1 MSLIIVDNTINQFFS
16 VVMTTNQEM
25 TLHSNNSVIH
35 PFITIL
41 TPAYNRASLLPRL
54 FDSLLRQT
62 FKDFE
67 WIVVDDGSTDNTHEV
82 LASIKERCGD
92 AFPMTCLYKENGGK
106 HMAINMGVTRAQG
119 ELFFIVDSDDML
131 PPNALA
137 IVAEE
142 WRPISGDS
150 NFGGVAGLDIAMNT
164 REVIGSGLPQEHI
177 DCNAID
183 IRYRHHVTGDMKEVF
198 RTEVLREFPFPEFA
212 GERFCPE
219 QLVWFRMARRYRLRY
234 INKPIYIAD
243 YQPDGITAGITRAR
257 MRNPSASMLTY
268 AELTECPVPFLVK
281 VKAAI
286 NFWRFW
292 HCRTATSVVPRV
304 ALRWHW
310 LRPLGWMMHVRDG
323 NALRK

>member
-1 MSLIIVDNTINQFFS
+1 MKY
-16 VVMTTNQEM
+16 
-25 TLHSNNSVIH
+25 

-41 TPAYNRASLLPRL
+41 TPTYNRASLLPRL

-62 FKDFE
+62 SKDFE
-67 WIVVDDGSTDNTHEV
+67 WIVVDDGSTDDTREV
-82 LASIKERCGD
+82 VANLKEKCGG
-92 AFPMTCLYKENGGK
+92 AFPMGYVYKANGGK
-106 HMAINMGVTRAQG
+106 HMAINIGAERARG
-119 ELFFIVDSDDML
+119 ELLFIADSDDL
-131 PPNALA
+131 LTDDALET
-137 IVAEE
+137 VENS
-142 WRPISGDS
+142 WHDISDDKSFAGI
-150 NFGGVAGLDIAMNT
+150 AGLDITMDT

>member
-1 MSLIIVDNTINQFFS
+1 MK
-16 VVMTTNQEM
+16 
-25 TLHSNNSVIH
+25 H

-41 TPAYNRASLLPRL
+41 TPTYNRASLLPRL

-62 FKDFE
+62 NKDFE
-67 WIVVDDGSTDNTHEV
+67 WIVVDDGSTDDTREV
-82 LASIKERCGD
+82 VANLKEKCGG
-92 AFPMTCLYKENGGK
+92 AFPMGYVYKANGGK
-106 HMAINMGVTRAQG
+106 HMAINIGAERARG
-119 ELFFIVDSDDML
+119 ELLFIADSDDL
-131 PPNALA
+131 LIDDALET
-137 IVAEE
+137 VANS
-142 WRPISGDS
+142 WHDISDDKSFAGI
-150 NFGGVAGLDIAMNT
+150 AGLDITMDT
-164 REVIGSGLPQEHI
+164 REVIGSGLPQEQI

-234 INKPIYIAD
+234 INKLIYIAD

-304 ALRWHW
+304 ALRWYW

>member
-1 MSLIIVDNTINQFFS
+1 
-16 VVMTTNQEM
+16 MTM
-25 TLHSNNSVIH
+25 KY

-41 TPAYNRASLLPRL
+41 TPTYNRASLLPRL

-62 FKDFE
+62 SKAFE
-67 WIVVDDGSTDNTHEV
+67 WIVVDDGSTDDTREV
-82 LASIKERCGD
+82 VANLKEKCGG
-92 AFPMTCLYKENGGK
+92 AFPMGYVYKANGGK
-106 HMAINMGVTRAQG
+106 HMAINIGAERARG
-119 ELFFIVDSDDML
+119 ELLFIADSDDL
-131 PPNALA
+131 LIDDALET
-137 IVAEE
+137 VANS
-142 WRPISGDS
+142 WHDISDDKSFAGI
-150 NFGGVAGLDIAMNT
+150 AGLDITMDT

-310 LRPLGWMMHVRDG
+310 LCPLGWMMHVRDG

>member
-1 MSLIIVDNTINQFFS
+1 MK
-16 VVMTTNQEM
+16 
-25 TLHSNNSVIH
+25 H

-41 TPAYNRASLLPRL
+41 TPTYNRASLLPRL

-62 FKDFE
+62 NKDFE
-67 WIVVDDGSTDNTHEV
+67 WIVVDDGSTDNTREV
-82 LASIKERCGD
+82 VANLKEKCGG
-92 AFPMTCLYKENGGK
+92 AFPMGYVYKANGGK
-106 HMAINMGVTRAQG
+106 HMAINIGAERARG
-119 ELFFIVDSDDML
+119 ELLFIADSDDL
-131 PPNALA
+131 LTDDALET
-137 IVAEE
+137 VANS
-142 WRPISGDS
+142 WHDISDDKSFAGI
-150 NFGGVAGLDIAMNT
+150 AGLDITMDT

>member
-1 MSLIIVDNTINQFFS
+1 
-16 VVMTTNQEM
+16 MTM
-25 TLHSNNSVIH
+25 KY

-41 TPAYNRASLLPRL
+41 TPTYNRASLLPRL

-62 FKDFE
+62 SKDFE
-67 WIVVDDGSTDNTHEV
+67 WIVVDDGSTDDTREV
-82 LASIKERCGD
+82 VANLKEKCGG
-92 AFPMTCLYKENGGK
+92 AFPMGYVYKANGGK
-106 HMAINMGVTRAQG
+106 HMAINIGAERARG
-119 ELFFIVDSDDML
+119 ELLFIADSDDL
-131 PPNALA
+131 LTDDALET
-137 IVAEE
+137 VENS
-142 WRPISGDS
+142 WHDISDDKSFAGI
-150 NFGGVAGLDIAMNT
+150 AGLDITMDT

>member
-1 MSLIIVDNTINQFFS
+1 MK
-16 VVMTTNQEM
+16 
-25 TLHSNNSVIH
+25 H

-41 TPAYNRASLLPRL
+41 TTTYNRASLLPRL

-62 FKDFE
+62 NKDFE
-67 WIVVDDGSTDNTHEV
+67 WIVVDDGSTDDTREV
-82 LASIKERCGD
+82 VANLKEKCGG
-92 AFPMTCLYKENGGK
+92 AFPMGYVYKANGGK
-106 HMAINMGVTRAQG
+106 HMAINIGAERARG
-119 ELFFIVDSDDML
+119 ELLFIADSDDL
-131 PPNALA
+131 LTDDALET
-137 IVAEE
+137 VANS
-142 WRPISGDS
+142 WHDISDDKSFAGI
-150 NFGGVAGLDIAMNT
+150 AGLDITMDT

-310 LRPLGWMMHVRDG
+310 LRPLGWVMHVRDG

>member
-1 MSLIIVDNTINQFFS
+1 MKY
-16 VVMTTNQEM
+16 
-25 TLHSNNSVIH
+25 

-41 TPAYNRASLLPRL
+41 TPTYNRASLLPRL

-62 FKDFE
+62 NKDFE
-67 WIVVDDGSTDNTHEV
+67 WIVVDDGSTDDTREV
-82 LASIKERCGD
+82 VANLKEKCGG
-92 AFPMTCLYKENGGK
+92 AFPMGYVYKANGGK
-106 HMAINMGVTRAQG
+106 HMAINIGAERARG
-119 ELFFIVDSDDML
+119 ELLFIADSDDL
-131 PPNALA
+131 LIDDALET
-137 IVAEE
+137 VANS
-142 WRPISGDS
+142 WHDISDDKSFAGI
-150 NFGGVAGLDIAMNT
+150 AGLDITMDT

-198 RTEVLREFPFPEFA
+198 RTEVLREFPFPEFV

>member
-1 MSLIIVDNTINQFFS
+1 MTIK
-16 VVMTTNQEM
+16 
-25 TLHSNNSVIH
+25 H

-41 TPAYNRASLLPRL
+41 TPTYNRASLLPRL

-62 FKDFE
+62 NKDFE
-67 WIVVDDGSTDNTHEV
+67 WIVVDDGSTDDTREV
-82 LASIKERCGD
+82 VANLKEKCGG
-92 AFPMTCLYKENGGK
+92 AFPMGYVYKANGGK
-106 HMAINMGVTRAQG
+106 HMAINIGAERARG
-119 ELFFIVDSDDML
+119 ELLFIADSDDL
-131 PPNALA
+131 LTDDALET
-137 IVAEE
+137 VANS
-142 WRPISGDS
+142 WHDISDDKSFAGI
-150 NFGGVAGLDIAMNT
+150 AGLDIAMDT

>member
-1 MSLIIVDNTINQFFS
+1 MK
-16 VVMTTNQEM
+16 
-25 TLHSNNSVIH
+25 H

-41 TPAYNRASLLPRL
+41 TPTYNRASLLPRL

-62 FKDFE
+62 NKDFE
-67 WIVVDDGSTDNTHEV
+67 WIVVDDGSTDDTREV
-82 LASIKERCGD
+82 VANLKEKCGG
-92 AFPMTCLYKENGGK
+92 AFPMGYVYKANGGK
-106 HMAINMGVTRAQG
+106 HMAINIGAERARG
-119 ELFFIVDSDDML
+119 ELLFIADSDDL
-131 PPNALA
+131 LTDDALET
-137 IVAEE
+137 VANS
-142 WRPISGDS
+142 WHDISDDKSFAGI
-150 NFGGVAGLDIAMNT
+150 AGLDITMDT

-257 MRNPSASMLTY
+257 MHNPSASMLTY

>member
-1 MSLIIVDNTINQFFS
+1 
-16 VVMTTNQEM
+16 M

-150 NFGGVAGLDIAMNT
+150 NFGGVAGLDVAMDSH
-164 REVIGSGLPQEHI
+164 EVIGSGLPQEHI

-292 HCRTATSVVPRV
+292 HCRTATSVVPRL

>member
-1 MSLIIVDNTINQFFS
+1 MK
-16 VVMTTNQEM
+16 
-25 TLHSNNSVIH
+25 H

-41 TPAYNRASLLPRL
+41 TPTYNRASLLPRL

-62 FKDFE
+62 NKDFE
-67 WIVVDDGSTDNTHEV
+67 WIVVDDGSTDDTREV
-82 LASIKERCGD
+82 VANLKEKCGG
-92 AFPMTCLYKENGGK
+92 AFPMGYVYKANGGK
-106 HMAINMGVTRAQG
+106 HMAINIGAERARG
-119 ELFFIVDSDDML
+119 ELLFIADSDDL
-131 PPNALA
+131 LTDDALET
-137 IVAEE
+137 VANS
-142 WRPISGDS
+142 WHDISDDKSFAGI
-150 NFGGVAGLDIAMNT
+150 AGLDITMDT

-292 HCRTATSVVPRV
+292 HCRTATSVVSRV

>member
-1 MSLIIVDNTINQFFS
+1 MKY
-16 VVMTTNQEM
+16 
-25 TLHSNNSVIH
+25 

-41 TPAYNRASLLPRL
+41 TPTYNRASLLPRL

-62 FKDFE
+62 NKDFE
-67 WIVVDDGSTDNTHEV
+67 WIVVDDGSTDDTREV
-82 LASIKERCGD
+82 VANLKEKCGG
-92 AFPMTCLYKENGGK
+92 AFPMDYVYKANGGK
-106 HMAINMGVTRAQG
+106 HMAINIGAERARG
-119 ELFFIVDSDDML
+119 ELLFIADSDDL
-131 PPNALA
+131 LTDDALET
-137 IVAEE
+137 VANS
-142 WRPISGDS
+142 WHDISDDKSFAGI
-150 NFGGVAGLDIAMNT
+150 AGLDITMDT

-268 AELTECPVPFLVK
+268 AEFTECPVPFLVK

>member
-1 MSLIIVDNTINQFFS
+1 
-16 VVMTTNQEM
+16 MTM
-25 TLHSNNSVIH
+25 KHH
-35 PFITIL
+35 FITIL
-41 TPAYNRASLLPRL
+41 TPTYNRASLLPRL

-62 FKDFE
+62 SKDFE
-67 WIVVDDGSTDNTHEV
+67 WIVVDDGSTDDTREV
-82 LASIKERCGD
+82 VANLKEKCGG
-92 AFPMTCLYKENGGK
+92 AFPMGYVYKANGGK
-106 HMAINMGVTRAQG
+106 HMAINIGAERARG
-119 ELFFIVDSDDML
+119 ELLFIADSDDL
-131 PPNALA
+131 LTDDALET
-137 IVAEE
+137 VANS
-142 WRPISGDS
+142 WHDISDDKSFAGI
-150 NFGGVAGLDIAMNT
+150 AGLDIAMDT

-257 MRNPSASMLTY
+257 MKSPSASMLTY
-268 AELTECPVPFLVK
+268 AELAECPVPFMAR

-292 HCRTATSVVPRV
+292 YCRTATSVVPRV

>member
-1 MSLIIVDNTINQFFS
+1 MK
-16 VVMTTNQEM
+16 
-25 TLHSNNSVIH
+25 H

-41 TPAYNRASLLPRL
+41 TPTYNRASLLPRL

-62 FKDFE
+62 NKDFE
-67 WIVVDDGSTDNTHEV
+67 WIVVDDGSTDDTREV
-82 LASIKERCGD
+82 VANLKEKCGG
-92 AFPMTCLYKENGGK
+92 AFPMGYVYKANGGK
-106 HMAINMGVTRAQG
+106 HMAINIGAERARG
-119 ELFFIVDSDDML
+119 ELLFIADSDDL
-131 PPNALA
+131 LTDDALET
-137 IVAEE
+137 VANS
-142 WRPISGDS
+142 WHDISDDKSFAGI
-150 NFGGVAGLDIAMNT
+150 AGLDITMDT

-243 YQPDGITAGITRAR
+243 YQPDGITAGITRSR

>member
-1 MSLIIVDNTINQFFS
+1 MK
-16 VVMTTNQEM
+16 
-25 TLHSNNSVIH
+25 H

-41 TPAYNRASLLPRL
+41 TPTYNRASLLPRL

-62 FKDFE
+62 SKDFE
-67 WIVVDDGSTDNTHEV
+67 WIVVDDGSTDDTRKVVAN
-82 LASIKERCGD
+82 LKEKCGG
-92 AFPMTCLYKENGGK
+92 AFPMGYVYKANGGK
-106 HMAINMGVTRAQG
+106 HMAINIGAERARG
-119 ELFFIVDSDDML
+119 ELLFIADSDDL
-131 PPNALA
+131 LTDDALET
-137 IVAEE
+137 VANS
-142 WRPISGDS
+142 WHDISDDKSFAGI
-150 NFGGVAGLDIAMNT
+150 AGLDIAMDT

>member
-1 MSLIIVDNTINQFFS
+1 MKY
-16 VVMTTNQEM
+16 
-25 TLHSNNSVIH
+25 

-41 TPAYNRASLLPRL
+41 TPTYNRASLLPRL

-62 FKDFE
+62 SKDFE
-67 WIVVDDGSTDNTHEV
+67 WIVVDDGSTDDTREV
-82 LASIKERCGD
+82 VANLKEKCGG
-92 AFPMTCLYKENGGK
+92 AFPMGYVYKANGGK
-106 HMAINMGVTRAQG
+106 HMAINIGAERARG
-119 ELFFIVDSDDML
+119 ELLFIADSDDL
-131 PPNALA
+131 LTDDALET
-137 IVAEE
+137 VANS
-142 WRPISGDS
+142 WHDISDDKSFAGI
-150 NFGGVAGLDIAMNT
+150 AGLDITMDT

-198 RTEVLREFPFPEFA
+198 RTEVLREFPFPEFT

>member
-1 MSLIIVDNTINQFFS
+1 
-16 VVMTTNQEM
+16 MTM
-25 TLHSNNSVIH
+25 KH

-41 TPAYNRASLLPRL
+41 TPTYNRASLLPRL

-62 FKDFE
+62 NKDFE
-67 WIVVDDGSTDNTHEV
+67 WIVVDDGSTDDTREV
-82 LASIKERCGD
+82 VANLKEKCGG
-92 AFPMTCLYKENGGK
+92 AFPMGYVYKANGGK
-106 HMAINMGVTRAQG
+106 HMAINIGAERARG
-119 ELFFIVDSDDML
+119 ELLFIADSDDL
-131 PPNALA
+131 LTDDALET
-137 IVAEE
+137 VANS
-142 WRPISGDS
+142 WHDISDDKSFAGI
-150 NFGGVAGLDIAMNT
+150 AGLDIAMDT

-304 ALRWHW
+304 AMRWHW

>member
-1 MSLIIVDNTINQFFS
+1 MKY
-16 VVMTTNQEM
+16 
-25 TLHSNNSVIH
+25 

-41 TPAYNRASLLPRL
+41 TPTYNRASLLPRL

-62 FKDFE
+62 NKDFE
-67 WIVVDDGSTDNTHEV
+67 WIVVDDGSTDDTREV
-82 LASIKERCGD
+82 VANLKEKCGG
-92 AFPMTCLYKENGGK
+92 AFPMDYVYKANGGK
-106 HMAINMGVTRAQG
+106 HMAINIGAERARG
-119 ELFFIVDSDDML
+119 ELLFIADSDDL
-131 PPNALA
+131 LTDDALET
-137 IVAEE
+137 VANS
-142 WRPISGDS
+142 WHDISDDKSFAGI
-150 NFGGVAGLDIAMNT
+150 AGLDITMDT

>member
-1 MSLIIVDNTINQFFS
+1 MK
-16 VVMTTNQEM
+16 
-25 TLHSNNSVIH
+25 H

-41 TPAYNRASLLPRL
+41 TPTYNRASLLPRL

-62 FKDFE
+62 NKDFE
-67 WIVVDDGSTDNTHEV
+67 WIVVDDGSTDDTREV
-82 LASIKERCGD
+82 VANLKEKCGG
-92 AFPMTCLYKENGGK
+92 AFPMGYVYNANGGK
-106 HMAINMGVTRAQG
+106 HMAINIGAERARG
-119 ELFFIVDSDDML
+119 ELLFIADSDDL
-131 PPNALA
+131 LTDDALET
-137 IVAEE
+137 VANS
-142 WRPISGDS
+142 WHDISDDKSFAGI
-150 NFGGVAGLDIAMNT
+150 AGLDITMDT

>member
-1 MSLIIVDNTINQFFS
+1 
-16 VVMTTNQEM
+16 MTTNQEM

-62 FKDFE
+62 NKDFE
-67 WIVVDDGSTDNTHEV
+67 WIVVDDGSTDDTREV
-82 LASIKERCGD
+82 VANLKEKCGG
-92 AFPMTCLYKENGGK
+92 AFPMGYVYKANGGK
-106 HMAINMGVTRAQG
+106 HMAINIGAERARG
-119 ELFFIVDSDDML
+119 ELLFIADSDDL
-131 PPNALA
+131 LTDDALET
-137 IVAEE
+137 VANS
-142 WRPISGDS
+142 WHDISDDKSFAGI
-150 NFGGVAGLDIAMNT
+150 AGLDIAMDT

>member
-1 MSLIIVDNTINQFFS
+1 MK
-16 VVMTTNQEM
+16 
-25 TLHSNNSVIH
+25 H

-41 TPAYNRASLLPRL
+41 TPTYNRASLLPRL
-54 FDSLLRQT
+54 FDSLRCQT
-62 FKDFE
+62 NKDFE
-67 WIVVDDGSTDNTHEV
+67 WIVVDDGSTDDTREV
-82 LASIKERCGD
+82 VANLKEKCGG
-92 AFPMTCLYKENGGK
+92 AFPMGYVYKANGGK
-106 HMAINMGVTRAQG
+106 HMAINIGAERARG
-119 ELFFIVDSDDML
+119 ELLFIADSDDL
-131 PPNALA
+131 LIDDALET
-137 IVAEE
+137 VANS
-142 WRPISGDS
+142 WHDISDDKSFAGI
-150 NFGGVAGLDIAMNT
+150 AGLDIAMDT

-198 RTEVLREFPFPEFA
+198 RTEVLREFPFPEFT

>member
-1 MSLIIVDNTINQFFS
+1 
-16 VVMTTNQEM
+16 MTTNQEM

-62 FKDFE
+62 NKDFE
-67 WIVVDDGSTDNTHEV
+67 WIVVDDGSTDDTREV
-82 LASIKERCGD
+82 VANLKEKCGG
-92 AFPMTCLYKENGGK
+92 AFPMGYVYKANGGK
-106 HMAINMGVTRAQG
+106 HMAINIGAERARG
-119 ELFFIVDSDDML
+119 ELLFIADSDDL
-131 PPNALA
+131 LTDDALET
-137 IVAEE
+137 VANS
-142 WRPISGDS
+142 WHDISDDKSFAGI
-150 NFGGVAGLDIAMNT
+150 AGLDIAMDT

-310 LRPLGWMMHVRDG
+310 LLPLGWMMHVRDG

>member
-1 MSLIIVDNTINQFFS
+1 
-16 VVMTTNQEM
+16 
-25 TLHSNNSVIH
+25 
-35 PFITIL
+35 
-41 TPAYNRASLLPRL
+41 
-54 FDSLLRQT
+54 
-62 FKDFE
+62 
-67 WIVVDDGSTDNTHEV
+67 
-82 LASIKERCGD
+82 
-92 AFPMTCLYKENGGK
+92 
-106 HMAINMGVTRAQG
+106 
-119 ELFFIVDSDDML
+119 
-131 PPNALA
+131 
-137 IVAEE
+137 
-142 WRPISGDS
+142 
-150 NFGGVAGLDIAMNT
+150 
-164 REVIGSGLPQEHI
+164 
-177 DCNAID
+177 
-183 IRYRHHVTGDMKEVF
+183 MKEVF

-268 AELTECPVPFLVK
+268 AELAECPVPFLVK

-292 HCRTATSVVPRV
+292 HCRTATSVEPRV

>member
-1 MSLIIVDNTINQFFS
+1 MK
-16 VVMTTNQEM
+16 
-25 TLHSNNSVIH
+25 H

-41 TPAYNRASLLPRL
+41 TPTYNRASLLPRL

-62 FKDFE
+62 NTDFE
-67 WIVVDDGSTDNTHEV
+67 WHVVDDGSTDDTREV
-82 LASIKERCGD
+82 VANLKEQCGG
-92 AFPMTCLYKENGGK
+92 AFPMGYVYKANGGK
-106 HMAINMGVTRAQG
+106 HMAINIGAERARG
-119 ELFFIVDSDDML
+119 ELLFIADSDDL
-131 PPNALA
+131 LTDDALET
-137 IVAEE
+137 VANS
-142 WRPISGDS
+142 WHDISDDKSFAGI
-150 NFGGVAGLDIAMNT
+150 AGLDITMDT

>member
-1 MSLIIVDNTINQFFS
+1 MK
-16 VVMTTNQEM
+16 
-25 TLHSNNSVIH
+25 H

-41 TPAYNRASLLPRL
+41 TPTYNRASLLPRL

-62 FKDFE
+62 NKDFE
-67 WIVVDDGSTDNTHEV
+67 WIVVDDGSTDDTREV
-82 LASIKERCGD
+82 VANLKEKCGG
-92 AFPMTCLYKENGGK
+92 AFPMGYVYKANGGK
-106 HMAINMGVTRAQG
+106 HMAINIGAERARG
-119 ELFFIVDSDDML
+119 ELLFIADSDDL
-131 PPNALA
+131 LTDDALET
-137 IVAEE
+137 VANS
-142 WRPISGDS
+142 WHDISDDKSFAGI
-150 NFGGVAGLDIAMNT
+150 AGLDIAMDT
-164 REVIGSGLPQEHI
+164 CEVIGSGLPQEHI

>member
-1 MSLIIVDNTINQFFS
+1 
-16 VVMTTNQEM
+16 M

-41 TPAYNRASLLPRL
+41 TPTYNRASLLPRL

-62 FKDFE
+62 NKDFE
-67 WIVVDDGSTDNTHEV
+67 WIVVDDGSTDDTREV
-82 LASIKERCGD
+82 VANLKEKCGG
-92 AFPMTCLYKENGGK
+92 AFPMGYVYKANGGK
-106 HMAINMGVTRAQG
+106 HMAINIGAERARG
-119 ELFFIVDSDDML
+119 ELLFIADSDDL
-131 PPNALA
+131 LTDDALET
-137 IVAEE
+137 VANS
-142 WRPISGDS
+142 WHDISDDKSFAGI
-150 NFGGVAGLDIAMNT
+150 AGLDIAMDT

>member
-1 MSLIIVDNTINQFFS
+1 MK
-16 VVMTTNQEM
+16 
-25 TLHSNNSVIH
+25 H

-41 TPAYNRASLLPRL
+41 TPTYNRASLLPRL

-62 FKDFE
+62 NKDFE
-67 WIVVDDGSTDNTHEV
+67 WIVVDDGSTDDTREV
-82 LASIKERCGD
+82 VANLKEKCGG
-92 AFPMTCLYKENGGK
+92 AFPMGYVYKVNGGK
-106 HMAINMGVTRAQG
+106 HMAINIGAERARG
-119 ELFFIVDSDDML
+119 ELLFIADSDDL
-131 PPNALA
+131 LIDDALET
-137 IVAEE
+137 VENS
-142 WRPISGDS
+142 WHDISDDKSFAGI
-150 NFGGVAGLDIAMNT
+150 AGLDITMDT

-257 MRNPSASMLTY
+257 MLNPSASMLTY

>member
-1 MSLIIVDNTINQFFS
+1 MK
-16 VVMTTNQEM
+16 
-25 TLHSNNSVIH
+25 H

-41 TPAYNRASLLPRL
+41 TPTYNRASLLPRL

-62 FKDFE
+62 NKDFE
-67 WIVVDDGSTDNTHEV
+67 WIVVDDGSTDDTREV
-82 LASIKERCGD
+82 VANLKEKCGG
-92 AFPMTCLYKENGGK
+92 AFPIGYVYKANGGK
-106 HMAINMGVTRAQG
+106 HMAINIGAERARG
-119 ELFFIVDSDDML
+119 ELLFIADSDDL
-131 PPNALA
+131 LIDDALET
-137 IVAEE
+137 VANS
-142 WRPISGDS
+142 WHDISDDKSFAGI
-150 NFGGVAGLDIAMNT
+150 AGLDITMDT

-268 AELTECPVPFLVK
+268 AELTECPVSFLVK

>member
-1 MSLIIVDNTINQFFS
+1 
-16 VVMTTNQEM
+16 MTM
-25 TLHSNNSVIH
+25 KH

-41 TPAYNRASLLPRL
+41 TPTYNRASLLPRL

-62 FKDFE
+62 NKDFE
-67 WIVVDDGSTDNTHEV
+67 WIVVDDGSTDDTREV
-82 LASIKERCGD
+82 VANLKEKCGG
-92 AFPMTCLYKENGGK
+92 AFPMGYVYKANGGK
-106 HMAINMGVTRAQG
+106 HMAINIGAERARG
-119 ELFFIVDSDDML
+119 ELLFIADSDDL
-131 PPNALA
+131 LTDDALET
-137 IVAEE
+137 VANS
-142 WRPISGDS
+142 WHDISDDKSFAGI
-150 NFGGVAGLDIAMNT
+150 AGLDITMDT

-292 HCRTATSVVPRV
+292 HCRTTTSVVPRV

>member
-1 MSLIIVDNTINQFFS
+1 MK
-16 VVMTTNQEM
+16 
-25 TLHSNNSVIH
+25 H

-41 TPAYNRASLLPRL
+41 TPTYNRASLLPRL

-62 FKDFE
+62 NNDFE
-67 WIVVDDGSTDNTHEV
+67 WIVVDDGSTDDTREV
-82 LASIKERCGD
+82 VANLKEKCGG
-92 AFPMTCLYKENGGK
+92 AFPMGYVYKANGGK
-106 HMAINMGVTRAQG
+106 HMAINIGAERARG
-119 ELFFIVDSDDML
+119 ELLFIADSDDL
-131 PPNALA
+131 LTDDALET
-137 IVAEE
+137 VANS
-142 WRPISGDS
+142 WHDISDDKSFAGI
-150 NFGGVAGLDIAMNT
+150 AGLDITMDT

-183 IRYRHHVTGDMKEVF
+183 IRYRHHVMGDMKEVF

>member
-1 MSLIIVDNTINQFFS
+1 
-16 VVMTTNQEM
+16 M

-41 TPAYNRASLLPRL
+41 TPTYNRASLLPRL

-62 FKDFE
+62 NKDFE
-67 WIVVDDGSTDNTHEV
+67 GMVVDDGSTDDTREV
-82 LASIKERCGD
+82 VANLKEKCGG
-92 AFPMTCLYKENGGK
+92 AFPMGYVYKANGGK
-106 HMAINMGVTRAQG
+106 HMAINIGAERARG
-119 ELFFIVDSDDML
+119 ELLFIADSDDL
-131 PPNALA
+131 LTDDALET
-137 IVAEE
+137 VANS
-142 WRPISGDS
+142 WHDISDDKSFAGI
-150 NFGGVAGLDIAMNT
+150 AGLDIAMDT

-268 AELTECPVPFLVK
+268 AELAECPVPFLVK

>member
-1 MSLIIVDNTINQFFS
+1 
-16 VVMTTNQEM
+16 MTM
-25 TLHSNNSVIH
+25 KH

-41 TPAYNRASLLPRL
+41 TPTYNRASLLPRL

-62 FKDFE
+62 NKAFE
-67 WIVVDDGSTDNTHEV
+67 WIVVDDGSTDDTREV
-82 LASIKERCGD
+82 VANLKEKCGG
-92 AFPMTCLYKENGGK
+92 AFPMGYVYKANGGK
-106 HMAINMGVTRAQG
+106 HMAINIGAERARG
-119 ELFFIVDSDDML
+119 ELLFIADSDDL
-131 PPNALA
+131 LTDDALET
-137 IVAEE
+137 VENS
-142 WRPISGDS
+142 WHDISDDKSFAGI
-150 NFGGVAGLDIAMNT
+150 AGLDIAMDT

-310 LRPLGWMMHVRDG
+310 FRPLGWMMHVRDG

>member
-1 MSLIIVDNTINQFFS
+1 MK
-16 VVMTTNQEM
+16 
-25 TLHSNNSVIH
+25 H

-41 TPAYNRASLLPRL
+41 TPTYNRASLLPRL

-62 FKDFE
+62 NKDFE
-67 WIVVDDGSTDNTHEV
+67 WIVVDDGSTDDTREV
-82 LASIKERCGD
+82 VANLKEKCGG
-92 AFPMTCLYKENGGK
+92 AFPMGYVYKANGGK
-106 HMAINMGVTRAQG
+106 HMAINIGAERARG
-119 ELFFIVDSDDML
+119 ELLFIADSDDL
-131 PPNALA
+131 LTDDALET
-137 IVAEE
+137 VANS
-142 WRPISGDS
+142 WHDISDDKSFAGI
-150 NFGGVAGLDIAMNT
+150 AGLDIAMDT

-268 AELTECPVPFLVK
+268 AELIECPVPFLVK

>member
-1 MSLIIVDNTINQFFS
+1 MK
-16 VVMTTNQEM
+16 
-25 TLHSNNSVIH
+25 H

-41 TPAYNRASLLPRL
+41 TPTYNRASLLPRL

-62 FKDFE
+62 NKDFE
-67 WIVVDDGSTDNTHEV
+67 WIVVDDGSTDDTREV
-82 LASIKERCGD
+82 VANLKEKCGG
-92 AFPMTCLYKENGGK
+92 AFPMGYVYKANGGK
-106 HMAINMGVTRAQG
+106 HMAINIGAERARG
-119 ELFFIVDSDDML
+119 ELLFIADSDDL
-131 PPNALA
+131 LTDDALET
-137 IVAEE
+137 VENS
-142 WRPISGDS
+142 WHDISDDKSFAGI
-150 NFGGVAGLDIAMNT
+150 AGLDITMDT

-304 ALRWHW
+304 ALRWYW

>member
-1 MSLIIVDNTINQFFS
+1 MKY
-16 VVMTTNQEM
+16 
-25 TLHSNNSVIH
+25 

-41 TPAYNRASLLPRL
+41 TPTYNRASLLPRL

-62 FKDFE
+62 NKDFE
-67 WIVVDDGSTDNTHEV
+67 WIVVDDGSTDDTREV
-82 LASIKERCGD
+82 VANLKEKCGG
-92 AFPMTCLYKENGGK
+92 AFPMGYVYKANGGK
-106 HMAINMGVTRAQG
+106 HMAINIGAERARG
-119 ELFFIVDSDDML
+119 ELLFIADSDDL
-131 PPNALA
+131 LTDDALET
-137 IVAEE
+137 VANS
-142 WRPISGDS
+142 WHDISDDKSFAGI
-150 NFGGVAGLDIAMNT
+150 AGLDIAMDT
-164 REVIGSGLPQEHI
+164 CEVIGSGLPQEHI

-198 RTEVLREFPFPEFA
+198 RTEVLREFPFPEFT

-219 QLVWFRMARRYRLRY
+219 QLVWFRMAWRYRLRY

>member
-1 MSLIIVDNTINQFFS
+1 
-16 VVMTTNQEM
+16 MTM
-25 TLHSNNSVIH
+25 KH

-41 TPAYNRASLLPRL
+41 TPTYNRASLLPRL

-62 FKDFE
+62 NKDFE
-67 WIVVDDGSTDNTHEV
+67 WIVVDDGSTDDTRDVVAN
-82 LASIKERCGD
+82 LKEKCGG
-92 AFPMTCLYKENGGK
+92 AFPMGYVYKANGGK
-106 HMAINMGVTRAQG
+106 HMAINIGAERARG
-119 ELFFIVDSDDML
+119 ELLFIADSDDL
-131 PPNALA
+131 LTDDALET
-137 IVAEE
+137 VANS
-142 WRPISGDS
+142 WHDISDDKSFAGI
-150 NFGGVAGLDIAMNT
+150 AGLDITMDT

>member
-1 MSLIIVDNTINQFFS
+1 MK
-16 VVMTTNQEM
+16 
-25 TLHSNNSVIH
+25 H

-41 TPAYNRASLLPRL
+41 TPTYNRASLLPRL

-62 FKDFE
+62 SKDFE
-67 WIVVDDGSTDNTHEV
+67 WIVVDDGSTDDTREV
-82 LASIKERCGD
+82 VANLKEKCGG
-92 AFPMTCLYKENGGK
+92 AFPMGYVYKANGGK
-106 HMAINMGVTRAQG
+106 HMAINIGAERARG
-119 ELFFIVDSDDML
+119 ELLFIADSDDL
-131 PPNALA
+131 LTDDALET
-137 IVAEE
+137 VANS
-142 WRPISGDS
+142 WHDISDDKSFAGI
-150 NFGGVAGLDIAMNT
+150 AGLDIAMDT

-243 YQPDGITAGITRAR
+243 YQPDGITAGITKAR

>member
-1 MSLIIVDNTINQFFS
+1 MK
-16 VVMTTNQEM
+16 
-25 TLHSNNSVIH
+25 HS
-35 PFITIL
+35 FITIL
-41 TPAYNRASLLPRL
+41 TPTYNRASLLPRL

-62 FKDFE
+62 NKDFE
-67 WIVVDDGSTDNTHEV
+67 WIVVDDGSTDDTREV
-82 LASIKERCGD
+82 VANLKEKCGG
-92 AFPMTCLYKENGGK
+92 AFPMGYVYKANGGK
-106 HMAINMGVTRAQG
+106 HMAINIGAERARG
-119 ELFFIVDSDDML
+119 ELLFIADSDDL
-131 PPNALA
+131 LTDDALET
-137 IVAEE
+137 VANS
-142 WRPISGDS
+142 WHDISDDKSFAGI
-150 NFGGVAGLDIAMNT
+150 AGLDITMDT

-234 INKPIYIAD
+234 INKPMYIAD
-243 YQPDGITAGITRAR
+243 YQHDGITAGITRAR

>member
-1 MSLIIVDNTINQFFS
+1 
-16 VVMTTNQEM
+16 MTM
-25 TLHSNNSVIH
+25 KH

-41 TPAYNRASLLPRL
+41 TPTYNRASLLPRL

-62 FKDFE
+62 NKDFE
-67 WIVVDDGSTDNTHEV
+67 WIVVDDGSTDDTREV
-82 LASIKERCGD
+82 VANLKEKCGG
-92 AFPMTCLYKENGGK
+92 AFPMGYVYKANGGK
-106 HMAINMGVTRAQG
+106 HMAINIGAERARG
-119 ELFFIVDSDDML
+119 ELLFIADSDDL
-131 PPNALA
+131 LTDDALET
-137 IVAEE
+137 VANS
-142 WRPISGDS
+142 WHDISDDKSFAGI
-150 NFGGVAGLDIAMNT
+150 AGLDITMDT

-323 NALRK
+323 NVLRK